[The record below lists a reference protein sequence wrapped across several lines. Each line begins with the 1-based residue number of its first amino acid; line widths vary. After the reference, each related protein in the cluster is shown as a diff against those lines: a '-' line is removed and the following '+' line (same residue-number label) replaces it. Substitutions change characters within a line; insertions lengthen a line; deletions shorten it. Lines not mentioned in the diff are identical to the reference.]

1 MSKLRDDGG
10 SLKRKG
16 LWALAVLAM
25 VAVLAWWYWGGSTP
39 SPAGAP
45 VAAGST
51 GGPSRVSGAAASGT
65 SGRPQ
70 VPGGPGGMMGA
81 MAVPVRVATVEQQP
95 ITTLFTAV
103 GTVTAFNTVTVRSR
117 VDGELQRIYFDDGQQ
132 VKAGDVLAQI
142 DPRPFQVALDQAL
155 GQQAQ
160 NQAQLQNARSD
171 LKRYEQLFAQ
181 NSLARQQLE
190 TQRALV
196 QQYQGAQKSDQAAV
210 DSARLQLEFSKITAP
225 ISGRLGLRVVDQGN
239 LISSGSTEGL
249 VVITQTQPIS
259 VFFSLPQAQLPAV
272 LERFGGGQALQVDA
286 FDGGFN
292 RKLAQGTLEAID
304 NQIDVSTGTVRLK
317 ARFDNDDDA
326 LFPNQFVNVRLRVST
341 QDNAL
346 VIPTAAV
353 QQGSAGAF
361 VYVVGDDD
369 TVTIQPVKTG
379 TIEGRYVAVI
389 DGLAAGQRVVTEGVD
404 RLRAGT
410 RVQIIQP

>member
-16 LWALAVLAM
+16 PWALAVLVIV
-25 VAVLAWWYWGGSTP
+25 VALAWWYWGGSTP
-39 SPAGAP
+39 PSADAP

-51 GGPSRVSGAAASGT
+51 GGPSRASGAAASGT

-70 VPGGPGGMMGA
+70 GPGGMAGA
-81 MAVPVRVATVEQQP
+81 MTVPVRVATVEQQP
-95 ITTLFTAV
+95 ISTLFTAV

-117 VDGELQRIYFDDGQQ
+117 VDGELQRIYFDDGQK

-196 QQYQGAQKSDQAAV
+196 QQYQGAQKSDKANV

-239 LISSGSTEGL
+239 LISSGSAEGL

-304 NQIDVSTGTVRLK
+304 NQIDVATGTVRLK

-341 QDNAL
+341 QGNAL

-369 TVTIQPVKTG
+369 TVTVQPVKTG
-379 TIEGRYVAVI
+379 TIEGRRVAVVE
-389 DGLAAGQRVVTEGVD
+389 GLVAGQRVVTEGVD

>member
-1 MSKLRDDGG
+1 MSKFRDADG

-16 LWALAVLAM
+16 LLGLLVLVV
-25 VAVLAWWYWGGSTP
+25 VAGLVWWYRGGLTP
-39 SPAGAP
+39 PPADAP
-45 VAAGST
+45 VAAGPT
-51 GGPSRVSGAAASGT
+51 GGPSRVSGTPSGASV
-65 SGRPQ
+65 RPQ
-70 VPGGPGGMMGA
+70 GPGGPSGMMGA

-95 ITTLFTAV
+95 ISTLFTAV
-103 GTVTAFNTVTVRSR
+103 GTATASNTVTVRSR
-117 VDGELQRIYFDDGQQ
+117 VDGELQRIYFEDGQK

-196 QQYQGAQKSDQAAV
+196 QQYQGAQKSDQANV

-304 NQIDVSTGTVRLK
+304 NQIDVATGTVRLK
-317 ARFDNDDDA
+317 ARFDNDDDT

-341 QDNAL
+341 QENAL

-369 TVTIQPVKTG
+369 TVTVQPVKTG
-379 TIEGRYVAVI
+379 TIEGRHMAVL
-389 DGLAAGQRVVTEGVD
+389 DGLATGQRVVTEGVD

>member
-1 MSKLRDDGG
+1 MSKLRNDGG

-16 LWALAVLAM
+16 LWALAVLVM
-25 VAVLAWWYWGGSTP
+25 VAGLAWWYRGGSTP
-39 SPAGAP
+39 SPADAP
-45 VAAGST
+45 VASGST
-51 GGPSRVSGAAASGT
+51 GGPSRVSGAPSGA

-70 VPGGPGGMMGA
+70 GPGGPGGMMGA
-81 MAVPVRVATVEQQP
+81 MTVPVRVATVEQQP
-95 ITTLFTAV
+95 ISTLFTAV
-103 GTVTAFNTVTVRSR
+103 GTVTAFNTVKVRSR
-117 VDGELQRIYFDDGQQ
+117 VDGELQRIYFDDGQK

-160 NQAQLQNARSD
+160 NLAQLQNARSD

-196 QQYQGAQKSDQAAV
+196 QQYQGAQKSDQANV